1 MFMKDSDGRKSFTV
15 TISIITFAVVMLKV
29 LVGGTSFSVG
39 GLNVAFGN
47 IDAAEIVALLGP
59 TLTAYTA
66 RRYTDA
72 KYAPDATPA
81 EDSGGRP
88 NAGAE

>member
-1 MFMKDSDGRKSFTV
+1 MFMKDSDGKKSFTV

-39 GLNVAFGN
+39 GLNVSFGN
-47 IDAAEIVALLGP
+47 IEAAEIVALLGP

-66 RRYTDA
+66 RKYTAARYGDGS
-72 KYAPDATPA
+72 
-81 EDSGGRP
+81 EDDPGQKP